1 MHRDLCRPVA
11 AVCIC
16 LAAAFM
22 LSRGTAAAQSA
33 TNATTL
39 PEFQVGG
46 EWQTGVYAVQTQGSW
61 SGSMESVL
69 RLKLRLG
76 DYPWKLYADV
86 GTTLG
91 RAPGADGDWTVTT
104 ELERAYLKVF
114 LPRADLS
121 LGRQQ
126 ISWGVGYAWSPT
138 DVFNPP
144 DAVDPGGLRHGVDAA
159 VIKVPA
165 GPLAYWSL
173 VAARNDRS
181 STQQGSGVAWQYGAR
196 YHANYG
202 GTDWSFAAVSD
213 TRTTMVGAD
222 AKGDLVVGDFA
233 LGWHAEIA
241 HHMPHGGSGPWVE
254 GVLGA
259 DRSWGGGKIVWAG
272 EYFYNSRGA
281 ATQDSYDYISWF
293 AGDRTYLARHYAFT
307 QLTYQ
312 HDEFTSILGSV
323 LANLVDRSAILTA
336 GTSMLLGDRWKLS
349 LSASALVGGLGGE
362 FAGGAVPGTSTKRPD
377 MVLKAQVAYSF

>member
-1 MHRDLCRPVA
+1 
-11 AVCIC
+11 
-16 LAAAFM
+16 
-22 LSRGTAAAQSA
+22 
-33 TNATTL
+33 
-39 PEFQVGG
+39 
-46 EWQTGVYAVQTQGSW
+46 
-61 SGSMESVL
+61 MESML

-76 DYPWKLYADV
+76 DYPWKLYVDV

-91 RAPGADGDWTVTT
+91 RAPGAGGDWTVTT

-114 LPRADLS
+114 LPWADLS
-121 LGRQQ
+121 LGKQQ

-144 DAVDPGGLRHGVDAA
+144 DALDPGGLRQGMDAA

-181 STQQGSGVAWQYGAR
+181 SIQQGSGAAWQYGAR
-196 YHANYG
+196 YHANCG
-202 GTDWSFAAVSD
+202 GTDWSLAAVRD
-213 TRTTMVGAD
+213 TRTTMVGTD
-222 AKGDLVVGDFA
+222 AKGDLVAGDLA

-241 HHMPHGGSGPWVE
+241 HHAPHDGSGPWVE
-254 GVLGA
+254 CVLGA
-259 DRSWGGGKIVWAG
+259 DHSWGGGKIVWAG

-281 ATQDSYDYISWF
+281 ATQDSYDYVSWL

-312 HDEFTSILGSV
+312 HDEFTSVLGSV
-323 LANLVDRSAILTA
+323 LANLVDRSAVLTA
-336 GTSMLLGDRWKLS
+336 GTSMLLGDRWKLL
-349 LSASALVGGLGGE
+349 LSASALVGGPGGE
-362 FAGGAVPGTSTKRPD
+362 FAGGAVPGTSTRRPD